1 MSTAGK
7 ITTKGVRKEA
17 GLGGQPD
24 DVKLVHI
31 FINIIFACSILS
43 IFYAS
48 LYAKTK
54 KWPVGGCRLK
64 QGHRV
69 IWGWDQ
75 GGSYGLRSE
84 FSYTCLTQTKWWFQT
99 KLSFK
104 FANTS

>member
-48 LYAKTK
+48 LYAKTNLAEVAS
-54 KWPVGGCRLK
+54 WRL
-64 QGHRV
+64 
-69 IWGWDQ
+69 
-75 GGSYGLRSE
+75 
-84 FSYTCLTQTKWWFQT
+84 QTKAGAQSNMGVGI
-99 KLSFK
+99 KE
-104 FANTS
+104 AVMG